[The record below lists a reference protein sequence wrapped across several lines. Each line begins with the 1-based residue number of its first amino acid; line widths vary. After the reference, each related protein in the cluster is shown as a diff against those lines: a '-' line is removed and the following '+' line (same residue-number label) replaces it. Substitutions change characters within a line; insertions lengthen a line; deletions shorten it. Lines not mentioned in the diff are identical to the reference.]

1 VEIQLKQLQR
11 RLNWSAF
18 GGGEAKERPIVPD
31 IPDEEARQKAIRTRQ
46 RTATEL
52 ANHKTKL
59 AQVEQEI
66 VQLRQKKAPTNSFG
80 LGLRHLKPVA
90 KKLQRDIERGTTRL
104 AELDDWLQRIQ
115 QNLPPAPPEPV
126 ADLDL
131 TREAIITQ
139 LKLEVFTAQET
150 LVDDFIDLALKPVL
164 RQEAERQAATRQQLD
179 LRSTAQGR
187 KDEPLCTDVEK
198 LYQIKLA
205 NLERETIL
213 SRLLNQPG
221 HFVKHKTER
230 IILSV
235 AHRFHDR
242 RMQAAYERYCVILN
256 QRDIR
261 VRMDGGEPWRL
272 LFTYRLETPSS
283 PAQFK

>member
-1 VEIQLKQLQR
+1 
-11 RLNWSAF
+11 
-18 GGGEAKERPIVPD
+18 
-31 IPDEEARQKAIRTRQ
+31 
-46 RTATEL
+46 L

-164 RQEAERQAATRQQLD
+164 RQEAERQAASRQQLD

-272 LFTYRLETPSS
+272 LFTYRLEPPSS

>member
-1 VEIQLKQLQR
+1 MAEEKPK
-11 RLNWSAF
+11 NA
-18 GGGEAKERPIVPD
+18 APD
-31 IPDEEARQKAIRTRQ
+31 IPDEETRQKAAQNRK

-52 ANHKTKL
+52 ANHKIKL
-59 AQVEQEI
+59 EQVEQEMAH
-66 VQLRQKKAPTNSFG
+66 LRQKKAPTNSFD
-80 LGLRHLKPVA
+80 LGLRHLKPLA
-90 KKLQRDIERGTTRL
+90 KKLQQDIDRATTRL
-104 AELDDWLQRIQ
+104 AELDDCLQRDQ
-115 QNLPPAPPEPV
+115 QNLPPSPPAPV

-139 LKLEVFTAQET
+139 LKLDVFTAQET
-150 LVDDFIDLALKPVL
+150 LVNDFIDLALKPVL
-164 RQEAERQAATRQQLD
+164 RQEAERQAAIRQQLD
-179 LRSTAQGR
+179 LRSTALGR
-187 KDEPLCTDVEK
+187 KNEPLCTDPEK
-198 LYQIKLA
+198 LYQVKLA

-242 RMQAAYERYCVILN
+242 RMQAAYERYCLILN

-261 VRMDGGEPWRL
+261 VQMDGGEPWRL
-272 LFTYRLETPSS
+272 LFTYRLEPPSS
-283 PAQFK
+283 PTQFK